1 MSQRECCIEGCE
13 KPATRHSQS
22 PTASWYCDEHGVC
35 PHCKES
41 VEFFVEYR
49 LATGTIYICPCV
61 KQALSEPLPPRPPI
75 VYVPQE
81 EKVETVRDHWSA

>member
-1 MSQRECCIEGCE
+1 MKCCVEDCQA
-13 KPATRHSQS
+13 PATRHSQS

-35 PHCKES
+35 PHCGDS
-41 VEFFVEYR
+41 VELFEPY
-49 LATGTIYICPCV
+49 LLENGSTIYICLCV
-61 KQALSEPLPPRPPI
+61 KKALSTPLPPRPPI